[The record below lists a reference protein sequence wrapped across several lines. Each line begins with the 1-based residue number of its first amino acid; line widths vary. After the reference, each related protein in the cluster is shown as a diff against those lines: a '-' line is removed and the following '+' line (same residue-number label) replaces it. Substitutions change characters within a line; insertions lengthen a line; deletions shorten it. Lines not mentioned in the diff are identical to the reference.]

1 MFRKMTFPEGMNM
14 GMGMNLIDVH
24 SVHSE
29 PPFKCKPAKAN
40 FCVASTLYALNI
52 SPKQIC
58 VISELL

>member
-1 MFRKMTFPEGMNM
+1 M